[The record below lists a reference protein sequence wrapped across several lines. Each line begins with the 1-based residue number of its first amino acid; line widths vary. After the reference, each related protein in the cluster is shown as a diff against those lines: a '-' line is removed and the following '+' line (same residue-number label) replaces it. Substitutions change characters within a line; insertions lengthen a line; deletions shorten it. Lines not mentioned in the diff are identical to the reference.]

1 MAQKKNFRQNTRS
14 SFLPPIL
21 LVGIALCAGCQSQPK
36 ETADTILRNGKI
48 ATATED
54 SRFVSAV
61 AIKGGKFLA
70 AGSDDEIIKYKG
82 AQTQVIDVK
91 GRTVIPGLND
101 SHTHVIRGGLNY
113 NLELRWDGVPTLAE
127 ALRLLREQVQRT
139 PAPHWVRV
147 VGGWSEFQFAERRM
161 PTLEELNEI
170 APETPVF
177 VLHLY
182 YRALLNRAALRA
194 VGYTQETPDPP
205 GAEIQ
210 RDQQGNPTG
219 MLIAKPNATILY
231 STLAKGP
238 MLSQEDQLNS
248 TRHFMRELNRF
259 GLTSVIDAG
268 GGFQNFPD
276 DYQVINDLHQQGQLA
291 LRIAYNLFPQ
301 RPKHELEDFTKW
313 IGMTKPGEGD
323 AFYRMNGAGEMLVF
337 SGADFEDFP
346 EPRPELP
353 PNMDAELKE
362 VVALLV
368 RNRWPFRLHA
378 TYDESITRFLN
389 VLEEVNREAP
399 FNGLRWCLDHAET
412 ISEQNLKRVKALG
425 GGIAVQLRMA
435 FQGEYFINRY
445 GAKAAETAPPIK
457 KMLELG
463 VPVGAGTDATRVG
476 TYNPWIALYWLV
488 AGKTLGGTQLYPKEN
503 CLDRME
509 ALRLYT
515 HSSAWFSGE
524 ENIKGTIAPGKLADL
539 AVLSADYFSVPEE
552 EIKRIEAVLT
562 IVDGKPVYG
571 AGEFENLASWT
582 LPIHPEWSPVAR
594 YGGYARLAE

>member
-1 MAQKKNFRQNTRS
+1 M
-14 SFLPPIL
+14 
-21 LVGIALCAGCQSQPK
+21 
-36 ETADTILRNGKI
+36 ILRNGEI
-48 ATATED
+48 ATVDEAG
-54 SRFVSAV
+54 RIVSAV
-61 AIKGGKFLA
+61 AIKDGKFIA
-70 AGSDDEIIKYKG
+70 VGSDEEIVQHQG
-82 AQTQVIDVK
+82 AQTQVIDVN

-139 PAPHWVRV
+139 PPNQWVRV

-182 YRALLNRAALRA
+182 DRALLNRAALHA
-194 VGYTQETPDPP
+194 VGYTKETPQPL
-205 GAEIQ
+205 GGEIQ
-210 RDQQGNPTG
+210 RDQQGHPTG
-219 MLIAKPNATILY
+219 MLIAKPNALILY

-238 MLSQEDQLNS
+238 KLSHEDQLNS

-259 GLTSVIDAG
+259 GLTSVVDAG
-268 GGFQNFPD
+268 GGLQNFPD
-276 DYQVINDLHQQGQLA
+276 DYQIINDLHQQGQLT

-313 IGMTKPGEGD
+313 IGMTKPGAGD
-323 AFYRMNGAGEMLVF
+323 AFYRMNGAGEMLVY
-337 SGADFEDFP
+337 SGADYEDFL

-353 PNMDAELKE
+353 PNMEAELKE
-362 VVALLV
+362 AITLLV
-368 RNRWPFRLHA
+368 KNRWPFRLHA

-389 VLEEVNREAP
+389 VLEEVNRELP
-399 FNGLRWCLDHAET
+399 FNGLRWFFDHAET
-412 ISEQNLKRVKALG
+412 ISEQNLMRVKALG
-425 GGIAVQLRMA
+425 GGIAVQHRMA
-435 FQGEYFINRY
+435 LQGEYFINRY
-445 GAKAAETAPPIK
+445 GADAAEAAPPIK

-488 AGKTLGGTQLYPKEN
+488 AGKTLGGTKLYPKEN

-515 HSSAWFSGE
+515 HGSAWFSGE
-524 ENIKGTIAPGKLADL
+524 ENIKGALAPGKLADL

-552 EIKRIEAVLT
+552 EIRRIESVLT
-562 IVDGKPVYG
+562 VVDGKVVYG
-571 AGEFENLASWT
+571 AGDFTSLAPS
-582 LPIHPEWSPVAR
+582 LPPVRPSWSPVASF
-594 YGGYARLAE
+594 GGYVAAAPR